1 RLCQTSCDDRR
12 PAAGCD
18 RRPGVQVRRALDDA
32 GRTDACLR
40 DAGPYSAG
48 RLRSG
53 WLMSEVIKITPESKP
68 MLPRGVRLQ
77 ENPQQ
82 GWVLV
87 APERVFKADGIASVI
102 LKRCDGSVTISQMA
116 DEIAAA
122 YNAPR
127 DRILSDIISL
137 LQTLA
142 DKRLLDVAP

>member
-1 RLCQTSCDDRR
+1 MS
-12 PAAGCD
+12 
-18 RRPGVQVRRALDDA
+18 DA
-32 GRTDACLR
+32 I
-40 DAGPYSAG
+40 
-48 RLRSG
+48 
-53 WLMSEVIKITPESKP
+53 EITPESKP
-68 MLPRGVRLQ
+68 VLPRGVRLT

-102 LKRCDGSVTISQMA
+102 LKRCDGSVSVAQMA
-116 DEIAAA
+116 DEFAAA

-127 DRILSDIISL
+127 DRILADIVGL

>member
-1 RLCQTSCDDRR
+1 MS
-12 PAAGCD
+12 
-18 RRPGVQVRRALDDA
+18 DA
-32 GRTDACLR
+32 
-40 DAGPYSAG
+40 
-48 RLRSG
+48 
-53 WLMSEVIKITPESKP
+53 IKITPESKP
-68 MLPRGVRLQ
+68 MLPRGVRLT

-102 LKRCDGSVTISQMA
+102 LQRCDGSVSIAQMA
-116 DEIAAA
+116 DEFAAA

-127 DRILSDIISL
+127 DRILSDILGL

>member
-1 RLCQTSCDDRR
+1 MS
-12 PAAGCD
+12 
-18 RRPGVQVRRALDDA
+18 DA
-32 GRTDACLR
+32 IT
-40 DAGPYSAG
+40 
-48 RLRSG
+48 
-53 WLMSEVIKITPESKP
+53 ITPDSKP
-68 MLPRGVRLQ
+68 VLPRGVRLT

-102 LKRCDGSVTISQMA
+102 LQRCDGGVSVAQMA
-116 DEIAAA
+116 DEFAAA

-127 DRILSDIISL
+127 DRILSDILGL

>member
-1 RLCQTSCDDRR
+1 MS
-12 PAAGCD
+12 
-18 RRPGVQVRRALDDA
+18 DA
-32 GRTDACLR
+32 
-40 DAGPYSAG
+40 
-48 RLRSG
+48 
-53 WLMSEVIKITPESKP
+53 IKITPESKP
-68 MLPRGVRLQ
+68 VLPRGVRLT

-102 LKRCDGSVTISQMA
+102 LKRCDGSVSIAQMA
-116 DEIAAA
+116 DEFAAA

-127 DRILSDIISL
+127 DRILSDILGL

>member
-1 RLCQTSCDDRR
+1 MS
-12 PAAGCD
+12 
-18 RRPGVQVRRALDDA
+18 DA
-32 GRTDACLR
+32 
-40 DAGPYSAG
+40 
-48 RLRSG
+48 
-53 WLMSEVIKITPESKP
+53 IKITPESKP
-68 MLPRGVRLQ
+68 TLPRGVRLT

-102 LKRCDGSVTISQMA
+102 LKRCDGSVSIAQMA
-116 DEIAAA
+116 DEFAAA

-127 DRILSDIISL
+127 DRILSDILGL

>member
-1 RLCQTSCDDRR
+1 
-12 PAAGCD
+12 
-18 RRPGVQVRRALDDA
+18 
-32 GRTDACLR
+32 
-40 DAGPYSAG
+40 
-48 RLRSG
+48 
-53 WLMSEVIKITPESKP
+53 MSEAIKITPESKP
-68 MLPRGVRLQ
+68 MLPRGVRLT

-102 LKRCDGSVTISQMA
+102 LKRCDGSITVGQMA
-116 DEIAAA
+116 DEFAAA

-127 DRILSDIISL
+127 DRILSDIVAL

>member
-1 RLCQTSCDDRR
+1 
-12 PAAGCD
+12 
-18 RRPGVQVRRALDDA
+18 
-32 GRTDACLR
+32 
-40 DAGPYSAG
+40 
-48 RLRSG
+48 
-53 WLMSEVIKITPESKP
+53 MSEVIKITPESRP

-102 LKRCDGSVTISQMA
+102 LKRCDGSATVGQMA
-116 DEIAAA
+116 DEFATA

-142 DKRLLDVAP
+142 DKRLLDVVP

>member
-1 RLCQTSCDDRR
+1 MS
-12 PAAGCD
+12 
-18 RRPGVQVRRALDDA
+18 DA
-32 GRTDACLR
+32 
-40 DAGPYSAG
+40 
-48 RLRSG
+48 
-53 WLMSEVIKITPESKP
+53 IKITPESKP
-68 MLPRGVRLQ
+68 TLPRGVRLT

-102 LKRCDGSVTISQMA
+102 LKRCDGTVSIAQMA
-116 DEIAAA
+116 DEFAAA

-127 DRILSDIISL
+127 DRILSDILGL

>member
-1 RLCQTSCDDRR
+1 MS
-12 PAAGCD
+12 
-18 RRPGVQVRRALDDA
+18 DA
-32 GRTDACLR
+32 
-40 DAGPYSAG
+40 
-48 RLRSG
+48 
-53 WLMSEVIKITPESKP
+53 IKITPESKP
-68 MLPRGVRLQ
+68 VLPRGVRLT

-102 LKRCDGSVTISQMA
+102 LKRCDGTVSVAQMA
-116 DEIAAA
+116 DEFATA

-127 DRILSDIISL
+127 DRILSDILGL

>member
-1 RLCQTSCDDRR
+1 
-12 PAAGCD
+12 
-18 RRPGVQVRRALDDA
+18 
-32 GRTDACLR
+32 
-40 DAGPYSAG
+40 
-48 RLRSG
+48 
-53 WLMSEVIKITPESKP
+53 MSDVVKITPESKP
-68 MLPRGVRLQ
+68 LLPRGVRLT

-102 LKRCDGSVTISQMA
+102 LKRCDGSTTINQMA
-116 DEIAAA
+116 DEFSAA

-127 DRILSDIISL
+127 DRILSDIVGL

>member
-1 RLCQTSCDDRR
+1 
-12 PAAGCD
+12 
-18 RRPGVQVRRALDDA
+18 
-32 GRTDACLR
+32 
-40 DAGPYSAG
+40 
-48 RLRSG
+48 
-53 WLMSEVIKITPESKP
+53 MSEAIKITPDSKP
-68 MLPRGVRLQ
+68 VLPRGVRLT

-102 LKRCDGSVTISQMA
+102 LKRCDGSATVGQMA
-116 DEIAAA
+116 DDFAAT

-127 DRILSDIISL
+127 EKILSDILGL

>member
-1 RLCQTSCDDRR
+1 MS
-12 PAAGCD
+12 
-18 RRPGVQVRRALDDA
+18 DA
-32 GRTDACLR
+32 
-40 DAGPYSAG
+40 
-48 RLRSG
+48 
-53 WLMSEVIKITPESKP
+53 IKITPESKP
-68 MLPRGVRLQ
+68 VLPRGVRLT

-102 LKRCDGSVTISQMA
+102 LKRCDGSVSVAQMA
-116 DEIAAA
+116 DEFSTA

-127 DRILSDIISL
+127 DRILSDILGL

>member
-1 RLCQTSCDDRR
+1 MS
-12 PAAGCD
+12 
-18 RRPGVQVRRALDDA
+18 DA
-32 GRTDACLR
+32 
-40 DAGPYSAG
+40 
-48 RLRSG
+48 
-53 WLMSEVIKITPESKP
+53 VKITPDSKP
-68 MLPRGVRLQ
+68 VLPRGVRLT

-102 LKRCDGSVTISQMA
+102 LKRCDGSVSVAQMA
-116 DEIAAA
+116 DEFAAA

-127 DRILSDIISL
+127 DRILSDILGL

>member
-1 RLCQTSCDDRR
+1 
-12 PAAGCD
+12 
-18 RRPGVQVRRALDDA
+18 
-32 GRTDACLR
+32 
-40 DAGPYSAG
+40 
-48 RLRSG
+48 
-53 WLMSEVIKITPESKP
+53 MSEAIKITPESKP
-68 MLPRGVRLQ
+68 MLPRGVRLT

-102 LKRCDGSVTISQMA
+102 LKRCDGSVTIGQMA
-116 DEIAAA
+116 DEFAAA

>member
-1 RLCQTSCDDRR
+1 MS
-12 PAAGCD
+12 
-18 RRPGVQVRRALDDA
+18 DA
-32 GRTDACLR
+32 
-40 DAGPYSAG
+40 
-48 RLRSG
+48 
-53 WLMSEVIKITPESKP
+53 IKITPESKP
-68 MLPRGVRLQ
+68 VLPRGVRLT

-102 LKRCDGSVTISQMA
+102 LKRCDGTVSIAQMA
-116 DEIAAA
+116 DEFSAA

-127 DRILSDIISL
+127 DRILSDILSL

>member
-1 RLCQTSCDDRR
+1 MS
-12 PAAGCD
+12 
-18 RRPGVQVRRALDDA
+18 DA
-32 GRTDACLR
+32 
-40 DAGPYSAG
+40 
-48 RLRSG
+48 
-53 WLMSEVIKITPESKP
+53 IKITPESKP
-68 MLPRGVRLQ
+68 VLPRGVRLT

-102 LKRCDGSVTISQMA
+102 LQRCDGTVSIAQMA
-116 DEIAAA
+116 DEFAAA

-127 DRILSDIISL
+127 DRILSDILGL

>member
-1 RLCQTSCDDRR
+1 MS
-12 PAAGCD
+12 
-18 RRPGVQVRRALDDA
+18 DA
-32 GRTDACLR
+32 
-40 DAGPYSAG
+40 
-48 RLRSG
+48 
-53 WLMSEVIKITPESKP
+53 IKITPESKP
-68 MLPRGVRLQ
+68 VLPRGVRLT

-102 LKRCDGSVTISQMA
+102 LQRCDGTISIAQMA
-116 DEIAAA
+116 DEFAAA

-127 DRILSDIISL
+127 DRILSDILAL

>member
-1 RLCQTSCDDRR
+1 
-12 PAAGCD
+12 
-18 RRPGVQVRRALDDA
+18 
-32 GRTDACLR
+32 
-40 DAGPYSAG
+40 
-48 RLRSG
+48 
-53 WLMSEVIKITPESKP
+53 MSEVIKITPESKP
-68 MLPRGVRLQ
+68 MLPRGVRLT

-102 LKRCDGSVTISQMA
+102 LQRCDGTVSIAQMA
-116 DEIAAA
+116 DEFAAA

>member
-1 RLCQTSCDDRR
+1 
-12 PAAGCD
+12 
-18 RRPGVQVRRALDDA
+18 
-32 GRTDACLR
+32 
-40 DAGPYSAG
+40 
-48 RLRSG
+48 
-53 WLMSEVIKITPESKP
+53 MSEVIKITPESKP
-68 MLPRGVRLQ
+68 VLPRGVRLT

-102 LKRCDGSVTISQMA
+102 LKRCDGSITVGQMA
-116 DEIAAA
+116 EEFATA